1 MTNRLGGIAV
11 KSERTWILIA
21 DGAHAKVYQHS
32 EEKPKLEAVKDLS
45 LEINLPRTH
54 EIVSDRAGR
63 SFESQGR
70 TRHAKS
76 GRSDPHRELKRNLA
90 RKVADALKS
99 SLTDKRYDKL
109 VLVAPPV
116 TLGDLRDALAK
127 RVQARVVAELAQ
139 DLIKVPASRLPT
151 HLVDVLPF
159 YVPRARA
166 PSGMRG
172 KGK

>member
-1 MTNRLGGIAV
+1 V
-11 KSERTWILIA
+11 KSERTWIVIA
-21 DGAHAKVYQHS
+21 DGAHAKVYQYS
-32 EEKPKLEAVKDLS
+32 KEKPKLETVKDIS
-45 LEINLPRTH
+45 FEIDLPRTH
-54 EIVSDRAGR
+54 DIVSDRAGR

-90 RKVADALKS
+90 HKVADALNS
-99 SLTDKRYDKL
+99 RLTDKRYDKL

-127 RVQARVVAELAQ
+127 RVQARVVAEVAE

-151 HLVDVLPF
+151 HLADIWPF
-159 YVPRARA
+159 YVARARA
-166 PSGMRG
+166 QSGMGGVR
-172 KGK
+172 K

>member
-1 MTNRLGGIAV
+1 
-11 KSERTWILIA
+11 LIA
-21 DGAHAKVYQHS
+21 DGANAKVYQFS
-32 EEKPKLEAVKDLS
+32 DEEPELEAVKDVS
-45 LEINLPRTH
+45 FNIDLPRTH
-54 EIVSDRAGR
+54 DIVSDRPGR

-76 GRSDPHRELKRNLA
+76 SRSDPHRELKRNLA
-90 RKVADALKS
+90 RKIADALKS
-99 SLTDKRYDKL
+99 SLTDKRYNKL

-127 RVQARVVAELAQ
+127 SVQARVIAEVAQ

-166 PSGMRG
+166 HRG
-172 KGK
+172 TGGVRSKS

>member
-1 MTNRLGGIAV
+1 M
-11 KSERTWILIA
+11 KSERTWIVIA
-21 DGAHAKVYQHS
+21 DGGHAKVYQYS
-32 EEKPKLEAVKDLS
+32 DEKPKLETMK
-45 LEINLPRTH
+45 EISFEIDLPRTH
-54 EIVSDRAGR
+54 DIVSDRAGR

-76 GRSDPHRELKRNLA
+76 ARSDPHRELKRNLA
-90 RKVADALKS
+90 HKVADALKS

-127 RVQARVVAELAQ
+127 SVKARVIAEVAQ
-139 DLIKVPASRLPT
+139 NLIKVPASRLAT

-159 YVPRARA
+159 YVPGAR
-166 PSGMRG
+166 PQSGIGSVR
-172 KGK
+172 K

>member
-1 MTNRLGGIAV
+1 MKL
-11 KSERTWILIA
+11 ERTWIVIA
-21 DGAHAKVYQHS
+21 DGAHAKVYQFS
-32 EEKPKLEAVKDLS
+32 DEKPKLETVKDLS
-45 LEINLPRTH
+45 FEIDLPRTH
-54 EIVSDRAGR
+54 EIVSDRPGR

-90 RKVADALKS
+90 NKVAKALKS
-99 SLTDKRYDKL
+99 SLTDKRYNKL

-127 RVQARVVAELAQ
+127 SVQARAVAEVAQ

-151 HLVDVLPF
+151 HLVDVLPLP
-159 YVPRARA
+159 VPGVRAHSGMGRAR
-166 PSGMRG
+166 
-172 KGK
+172 K

>member
-1 MTNRLGGIAV
+1 V

>member
-1 MTNRLGGIAV
+1 V
-11 KSERTWILIA
+11 KSERTWIVLA
-21 DGAHAKVYQHS
+21 DGAHAKVYQYS
-32 EEKPKLEAVKDLS
+32 EEKPKFETVKDLS

-54 EIVSDRAGR
+54 DIVSDRAGR

-127 RVQARVVAELAQ
+127 RVQARVIGEVAQ
-139 DLIKVPASRLPT
+139 DLIKVPVARLPP
-151 HLVDVLPF
+151 HLVGVLPF
-159 YVPRARA
+159 YVPPARA
-166 PSGMRG
+166 PSMRG
-172 KGK
+172 KRK

>member
-1 MTNRLGGIAV
+1 V
-11 KSERTWILIA
+11 KSERTWIVIA
-21 DGAHAKVYQHS
+21 DGAHAKVYQYS
-32 EEKPKLEAVKDLS
+32 EEKPKLETVKDIS
-45 LEINLPRTH
+45 FEIDLPRTH
-54 EIVSDRAGR
+54 DIVSDRAGR

-90 RKVADALKS
+90 HKVADALKS

-127 RVQARVVAELAQ
+127 RVQTRVIAELAQ

-166 PSGMRG
+166 QSGRG
-172 KGK
+172 GARK